1 MTARTDEPSPAAGP
15 PTRRRGRA
23 LEQAIFQAVFD
34 ELRRVGYAG
43 LSMDG
48 VAAAARTGKAPLYR
62 RWPDRDA
69 LLVDALRDRLPC
81 ADDIELV
88 GELRADLLAVL
99 RFMRAA
105 CELTKDPALQTAKT
119 ESKETHAM
127 MRERVSVPT
136 RRMLLEIL
144 RDAEARGDIREGAAT
159 PLTARVGPAMVTYQ
173 NLTAPGDLTEGFV
186 VELVDDVLLPMLRPR
201 DTPADRA

>member
-1 MTARTDEPSPAAGP
+1 MSARADAPPPSGGTA
-15 PTRRRGRA
+15 TRRRGRA
-23 LEQAIFQAVFD
+23 LEQAIYQAVFD

-43 LSMDG
+43 LTMDG

-62 RWPDRDA
+62 RWPDKDALLRDA
-69 LLVDALRDRLPC
+69 LMDRLPA

-99 RFMRAA
+99 RFLSAA
-105 CELTKDPALQTAKT
+105 CALTKDPALQVAKS
-119 ESKETHAM
+119 ESQETHAM

-144 RDAEARGDIREGAAT
+144 RDAEARGEIRQGAAT
-159 PLTARVGPAMVTYQ
+159 PLLAHVGPAVVTYR
-173 NLTAPGDLTEGFV
+173 NLTAPMELTDEFV
-186 VELVDDVLLPMLRPR
+186 VEVVDDVLLPMLRPQG
-201 DTPADRA
+201 

>member
-1 MTARTDEPSPAAGP
+1 MAIRADAPTPADGA

-34 ELRRVGYAG
+34 ELLRVGYAG
-43 LSMDG
+43 LTMDG

-69 LLVDALRDRLPC
+69 LLLDALRDRLPS

-88 GELRADLLAVL
+88 GELRADLIAVL
-99 RFMRAA
+99 RFLRGA
-105 CELTKDPALQTAKT
+105 CALTADPALHVAKT
-119 ESKETHAM
+119 EATFTHDL
-127 MRERVSVPT
+127 MRERVSAPT

-144 RDAEARGDIREGAAT
+144 RAAEERGEVRAGAAT

-173 NLTAPGDLTEGFV
+173 NLMGPDELTDGFV
-186 VELVDDVLLPMLRPR
+186 VQLVDEVLLPSLRAP
-201 DTPADRA
+201 